1 MFSLRLA
8 QSIQDHWEQIA
19 SDTIQ
24 RIRQDQ
30 DVPHMAKL
38 RDVELRNWVRGI
50 LDTIQFWPSDG
61 VGQKNAER
69 FQRLGRHRFET
80 AIPLEEAVCC
90 LHILKSKLFDFTRS
104 RGFAQSP
111 IEVYAQEELEHQVGL
126 FFDRLVFYAVRG
138 YEEARRRSGQAAV

>member
-24 RIRQDQ
+24 CIRQDK
-30 DVPHMAKL
+30 DVPHMAAL
-38 RDVELRNWVRGI
+38 RDIELKNWVRGV
-50 LDTIQFWPSDG
+50 LDTLQFWPGEG
-61 VGQKNAER
+61 VGKKVAEH
-69 FQRLGRHRFET
+69 FGRHRFET
-80 AIPLEEAVCC
+80 ANPLAEAVWC
-90 LHILKSKLFDFTRS
+90 LHILKRKLFDFTRS
-104 RGFAQSP
+104 RGFAESP

-138 YEEARRRSGQAAV
+138 YEEARRQSGQAVV